1 MKSGGYNHIGLATLD
16 MDATKEFYEKA
27 LGFETVRYD
36 RFDIAEGGFMRH
48 LFMDTGNGEL
58 LSFLEPNGVA
68 QIPAFDAGINQG
80 LGVPN
85 GFYHLAF
92 EAGSMEELEETRKR
106 LDARG
111 VKVSPVIDHDWAK
124 SIYFFDPV
132 NNVSL
137 EYCTLTR
144 EFTEDDRTHQYR
156 FTAPFA
162 VLEVDVDS
170 LVAGEKSQL
179 DNLVQ
184 QS

>member
-1 MKSGGYNHIGLATLD
+1 MTSGGYNHIGLATSD
-16 MDATKEFYEKA
+16 MAGTKEFYENV
-27 LGFETVRYD
+27 LGFRTVRHD

-48 LFMDTGNGEL
+48 LFMDVGNGEL

-68 QIPAFDAGINQG
+68 QIPAFDAGINGG

-92 EAGSMEELEETRKR
+92 EAGSLEGLDAIRKR
-106 LDARG
+106 LGERG

-144 EFTEDDRTHQYR
+144 EFTEDDRTLQYR

-179 DNLVQ
+179 DQLAE